1 MSRLKTFFKQYR
13 WHVVLLRC
21 VVLYPLM
28 GMYYIGQAGERVGVW
43 LSDALPNPRKGD

>member
-21 VVLYPLM
+21 VVLCPFM
-28 GMYYIGQAGERVGVW
+28 GMYYIGQAGERVGLW
-43 LSDALPNPRKGD
+43 LSDALPDPRKDK